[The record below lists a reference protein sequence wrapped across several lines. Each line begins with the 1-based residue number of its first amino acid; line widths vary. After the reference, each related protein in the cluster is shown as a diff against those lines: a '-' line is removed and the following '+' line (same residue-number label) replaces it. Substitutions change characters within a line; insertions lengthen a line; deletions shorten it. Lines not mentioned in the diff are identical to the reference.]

1 METEAVAKWSSYELE
16 RKSLHLEQQSEKVRT
31 MLLEKQQ
38 LSQNAHQVGNS
49 VSPNGGIGKPAA
61 SSPSSGMDA
70 VSSAP
75 EVDNEKELASLKEL
89 RRKEGVLGEQ
99 RAKLLLSADRMRTRA
114 EKLRING
121 RELEFQ

>member
-1 METEAVAKWSSYELE
+1 
-16 RKSLHLEQQSEKVRT
+16 
-31 MLLEKQQ
+31 
-38 LSQNAHQVGNS
+38 
-49 VSPNGGIGKPAA
+49 
-61 SSPSSGMDA
+61 MDA
-70 VSSAP
+70 VSTAP